1 MQVIYTKKIQNRQC
15 ILLVKRKK
23 IENLKNLE
31 NNINYKS
38 SSTPVDS
45 ELDSSFQEGIPDNTQ
60 NQERTGLKIRTK
72 NTNTK

>member
-1 MQVIYTKKIQNRQC
+1 M
-15 ILLVKRKK
+15 
-23 IENLKNLE
+23 
-31 NNINYKS
+31 NYKY

-45 ELDSSFQEGIPDNTQ
+45 ELDSSFQEGTPDNTQ